1 MRRDILILLA
11 LSPWLPA
18 LAHAAAD
25 GLPDVEVYKSPTC
38 DCCKDWIKHLE
49 ANGFK
54 VKAHDVGNLA
64 GRRQQLGMPRQYASC
79 HTARI
84 ADYSIEGHVPA
95 ADIKRLLSERPQAVG
110 LAVPNM
116 PVGSPGMDGPAY
128 KGRRD
133 AYEVLLVGADGSAR
147 TWARYEANT

>member
-1 MRRDILILLA
+1 MRRELLILLA

-18 LAHAAAD
+18 LARAAAD
-25 GLPDVEVYKSPTC
+25 GLPEVEVYKSPTC
-38 DCCKDWIKHLE
+38 GCCKDWIKHLE
-49 ANGFK
+49 ASGFK
-54 VKAHDVGNLA
+54 VKAFDVSDHA

-84 ADYSIEGHVPA
+84 AGYAVEGHVPV
-95 ADIKRLLSERPQAVG
+95 ADIKRLLSERPKAVG

-133 AYEVLLVGADGSAR
+133 AYEVLLVGSDGSAR
-147 TWARYEANT
+147 TYARYAASQ